1 MYGMHQ
7 CLHPSTGPLT
17 LALVS
22 LLFLPVGAAVGA
34 VGALPLA
41 LHVAGAVALAILVG
55 DTPMASTS
63 FTDLVSGFSPTASAQ
78 HKTCG
83 MHQSLHPRSASASER
98 AVVEAASIDA
108 VGVAPAPT
116 MMSLTAA
123 VPFPVALVRL
133 VVGVIGVVG
142 VVGVVSVAGVVGV
155 VSVVGATAGWSTEP
169 AAVDGSVNAV
179 DNSRGEEPE
188 VDGDGDGDTD
198 TESDP
203 DARPEQHNTCGIHQN
218 LHASAPSRRRPSA
231 LSTRSCTAITEVTF
245 MFAC

>member
-78 HKTCG
+78 HKNMRNAPELAPEIRLSVRTSRRG
-83 MHQSLHPRSASASER
+83 GGVHRRSR
-98 AVVEAASIDA
+98 
-108 VGVAPAPT
+108 VAPAPT

-133 VVGVIGVVG
+133 VVGVIG